1 VHLLVKERRSLD
13 EADQAQDLGQTPA
26 DLVLLS
32 FFDADLS
39 AAAQSWSDWDRQ
51 TAGERAPSLRLAS
64 LQRLRHPMSVDLY
77 AEQVVARSRAVVA
90 RVYGGLDYWPYGAE
104 QLSAICRAQGIPL
117 ALVAGDSGGRLDARL
132 AALSTA
138 PEAALQALD
147 GYLHE
152 GGPENLGQALR
163 LAASLAGL
171 CPPPTIAPQPMP
183 DAGVFELSL
192 KPTLLLPC
200 EAGEVAR
207 PKAVTEGACAADA
220 PATTLR
226 VVPLPRFA
234 GEEKGAVGQPSGDL
248 VSFQAAPDDARPLA
262 SLVVYRSHYAS
273 GDVAP
278 VQALAQA
285 LEARGMRTE
294 ALYASSLKS
303 PTAAAFIVDRLA
315 RSKPAVVM
323 NLTGFSARGPTGSP
337 LDAAG
342 APVLQVALA
351 GAAEAGWRASTRGLS
366 PSDLA
371 MQIALPELD
380 GRLFTT
386 AVAFK
391 TQGGAI
397 DDVEYARVMFEPEP
411 DQIALAADRAA
422 GWARLATTPRAE
434 RRLAVVLS
442 NYPGAQPSPGQV
454 GQAIGLDTFAS
465 LDAICADL
473 SEAGYDIDDPAPSQR
488 LKDLAPTPIL
498 SLAAYAELFAALPTT
513 LRARIEAAWGPP
525 EADSAVSDGAFQ
537 LATWRSGGLTVML
550 QPDRGAHADRKAT
563 YHDPDLP
570 PRHAYVAAY
579 LWLTARE
586 DIHAL
591 VHLGAHGTLEWLP
604 GKALAPAPDCAPVA
618 LMRGTPV
625 IYPYIVNNP
634 GEAAAAKRRLG
645 AATIGHLTPPLRSA
659 GVQGEAALIERLI
672 DDYAAA
678 DGLDARRT
686 TLLRREILQRA
697 EATGLLAESGVDQV
711 EDEEGALARLDAYL
725 CDVKDLQIRDG
736 LHVFGRP
743 PTPDARDALTAA
755 VCAAAPQSDP
765 VDIGQALDACAAAE
779 RTALIVALD
788 GRFVS
793 PGPAGAPSRGRP
805 DVLPTGRNLYAIDP
819 RAVPT
824 RAAMT
829 LARRAAIALLQ
840 RHLEDQGEWPRRL
853 VLDLWGG
860 PTLRTGGEDL
870 ALALILMGVEPVW
883 DQGSNRVT
891 GIEVLPLA
899 VLDRPRVDVTL
910 RISGL
915 FRDAFETQI
924 ALFDLAVRS
933 VAARDEPVEDNPLAE
948 AVRGLGGEALRGAT
962 ARIYGPAPS
971 AYGAGV
977 EDLAARTHELDRA
990 ALGAAYL
997 DAGGYAYG
1005 QDLDGRRDTEGFAAR
1020 VGGADALVHA
1030 QDHAEVDL
1038 LDGLDFVASEGGFAA
1053 AAHGLGAA
1061 PALHHLDTSKPQAP
1075 RVRAVSEEVARVV
1088 RGRAANPVWIA
1099 GMMRHGYRGAAEI
1112 ARTVEALHGF
1122 AATLPQRFDRQFDLL
1137 FAATLADPEVDAFLA
1152 QANPDARRA
1161 LAARLAA
1168 ARAQDLWRSRRND
1181 IAAVLEAVR

>member
-13 EADQAQDLGQTPA
+13 EAEQAQDLGQTPA

-32 FFDADLS
+32 FFDADLG
-39 AAAQSWSDWDRQ
+39 AAAQSWADWDRE
-51 TAGERAPSLRLAS
+51 AKGRPAPSLRLAS
-64 LQRLRHPMSVDLY
+64 LGQLRHPMSVDLY
-77 AEQVVARSRAVVA
+77 AEQVVGLSKAVVV

-104 QLSAICRAQGIPL
+104 QLSAICRENSIPL
-117 ALVAGDSGGRLDARL
+117 ALIAGDGCGKLDARL

-138 PEAALQALD
+138 PEAALHAFD
-147 GYLHE
+147 GYLRE
-152 GGPENLGQALR
+152 GGPENLGAALR

-171 CPPPTIAPQPMP
+171 CPPPAVAPEPMP
-183 DAGVFELSL
+183 DAGVF
-192 KPTLLLPC
+192 
-200 EAGEVAR
+200 
-207 PKAVTEGACAADA
+207 
-220 PATTLR
+220 
-226 VVPLPRFA
+226 
-234 GEEKGAVGQPSGDL
+234 
-248 VSFQAAPDDARPLA
+248 QAAPEDVRPLA
-262 SLVVYRSHYAS
+262 SLVFYRSHLAS

-278 VQALAQA
+278 VRALADA
-285 LEARGMRTE
+285 LEKRGMRTE
-294 ALYASSLKS
+294 ALFVASLKS
-303 PTAAAFIVDRLA
+303 PTAAGFISERLA
-315 RSKPAVVM
+315 GSKPAVVV
-323 NLTGFSARGPTGSP
+323 NLTGFSARGPEGSP

-351 GAAEAGWRASTRGLS
+351 GPQAGWRASTRGLS

-391 TQGGAI
+391 TQTDAI
-397 DDVEYARVMFEPEP
+397 DGVEYARVVLQPDPE
-411 DQIALAADRAA
+411 QIDLAADRAA

-434 RRLAVVLS
+434 RRVAVVLS
-442 NYPGAQPSPGQV
+442 NYPGAQTAPGQV

-465 LDAICADL
+465 LDALCADL
-473 SEAGYDIDDPAPSQR
+473 RQAGYAIEDAAPSR
-488 LKDLAPTPIL
+488 HLKDLAPTPTL
-498 SLAAYAELFAALPTT
+498 SLAAYDKLFASLPKT
-513 LRARIEAAWGPP
+513 LSERILAAWGPAEVDP
-525 EADSAVSDGAFQ
+525 AVCDGVFQ
-537 LATWRSGGLTVML
+537 LATWRSGGLTLLL
-550 QPDRGAHADRKAT
+550 QPDRGAITDRKAT

-570 PRHAYVAAY
+570 PRHAYLAAY
-579 LWLTARE
+579 LWLR
-586 DIHAL
+586 DVQGVHAL

-604 GKALAPAPDCAPVA
+604 GKALAPAPDCAPAA
-618 LMRGTPV
+618 LMRGLPV

-645 AATIGHLTPPLRSA
+645 AVTIGHLTPPLRSA
-659 GVQGEAALIERLI
+659 GVQGEAAEIERLI

-686 TLLRREILQRA
+686 SLLRREILQRA
-697 EATGLLAESGVDQV
+697 QATGLLVESGVDQV
-711 EDEEGALARLDAYL
+711 DDENDALARLDAYL

-736 LHVFGRP
+736 LHVFGRSP
-743 PTPDARDALTAA
+743 SLGARDALQAA
-755 VCAAAPQSDP
+755 ICAAAPQSDP
-765 VDIGQALDACAAAE
+765 VNLGQALDACAAAE
-779 RTALIVALD
+779 RCALIAALD
-788 GRFVS
+788 GRFVQ

-824 RAAMT
+824 RTAMT
-829 LARRAAIALLQ
+829 LARRAAQALLQ

-891 GIEVLPLA
+891 GVEVLPMA

-910 RISGL
+910 RMSGL

-933 VAARDEPVEDNPLAE
+933 VAALDEPDEDNPLAQ
-948 AVRGLGGEALRGAT
+948 AARGLAGEALRAET

-971 AYGAGV
+971 AYGSGV
-977 EDLAARTHELDRA
+977 EDMAARTHDLERA
-990 ALGAAYL
+990 ALGDAYL
-997 DAGGYAYG
+997 AAGGYAYG
-1005 QDLDGRRDTEGFAAR
+1005 QGLDGRLDAAGFAAR
-1020 VGGADALVHA
+1020 VGAADGLVHA

-1053 AAHGLGAA
+1053 AAHGLGSA
-1061 PALHHLDTSKPQAP
+1061 PALHHLDTSKPEAP
-1075 RVRAVSEEVARVV
+1075 KVRALAEEVARVV

-1099 GMMRHGYRGAAEI
+1099 GMMRHGYRGASEI

-1122 AATLPQRFDRQFDLL
+1122 AATLPQRFDAQFDLL
-1137 FAATLADPEVDAFLA
+1137 FAATLADPEVDAFLES
-1152 QANPDARRA
+1152 ANPDARRA

-1168 ARAQDLWRSRRND
+1168 IRAQDLWRSRRND
-1181 IAAVLEAVR
+1181 VAAVLEAVR

>member
-13 EADQAQDLGQTPA
+13 EAEQAQDLGQTPA

-32 FFDADLS
+32 FFDADLG
-39 AAAQSWSDWDRQ
+39 AAAQSWADWDRQ
-51 TAGERAPSLRLAS
+51 TTGQRAPSLRLAS
-64 LQRLRHPMSVDLY
+64 LGQLRHPMSVDLY
-77 AEQVVARSRAVVA
+77 AEQVVGRSRCVVA

-104 QLSAICRAQGIPL
+104 QLSAICRANDIPL
-117 ALVAGDSGGRLDARL
+117 ALIAGDGAGQLDTRL

-138 PEAALQALD
+138 PQAALQAFD
-147 GYLHE
+147 GYLRE
-152 GGPENLGQALR
+152 GGPQNIGQALR

-171 CPPPTIAPQPMP
+171 CPGPTAAPEPMP
-183 DAGVFELSL
+183 DGGV
-192 KPTLLLPC
+192 
-200 EAGEVAR
+200 
-207 PKAVTEGACAADA
+207 
-220 PATTLR
+220 
-226 VVPLPRFA
+226 
-234 GEEKGAVGQPSGDL
+234 
-248 VSFQAAPDDARPLA
+248 FQAAPDDGRPLA
-262 SLVVYRSHYAS
+262 SLVFYRSHLAS

-278 VQALAQA
+278 VKALAEA

-294 ALYASSLKS
+294 TLYVSSLKS
-303 PTAAAFIVDRLA
+303 PTAASFISERLA
-315 RSKPAVVM
+315 RSKPAVVV
-323 NLTGFSARGPTGSP
+323 NLTGFSARGPLGSP

-351 GAAEAGWRASTRGLS
+351 GPEAGWRASTRGLS

-386 AVAFK
+386 AIAFK
-391 TQGGAI
+391 TQTDAMDG
-397 DDVEYARVMFEPEP
+397 VEYARVMLKPEP
-411 DQIALAADRAA
+411 DQIDLAADRAA
-422 GWARLATTPRAE
+422 GWARLAATPRSE

-442 NYPGAQPSPGQV
+442 NYPGGQTSPGQV

-473 SEAGYDIDDPAPSQR
+473 RDAGYDIDDAEPSR
-488 LKDLAPTPIL
+488 HLRHLAPAPIL
-498 SLAAYAELFAALPTT
+498 SLAAYEALFSALPTT
-513 LRARIEAAWGPP
+513 LRQRILAAWGSP
-525 EADSAVSDGAFQ
+525 EADPAVCDGAFQ
-537 LATWRSGGLTVML
+537 LATWRSGGLTLLL
-550 QPDRGAHADRKAT
+550 QPDRGAIADRKAT
-563 YHDPDLP
+563 YHDPDQP

-579 LWLTARE
+579 LWLKDSRSV
-586 DIHAL
+586 HAM

-604 GKALAPAPDCAPVA
+604 GKALAPAPDCAPAA
-618 LMRGTPV
+618 LIRGLPV

-645 AATIGHLTPPLRSA
+645 AVTIGHLTPPLRSA
-659 GVQGEAALIERLI
+659 GVQGEAAEIERLI

-686 TLLRREILQRA
+686 SLLRREILQRA

-711 EDEEGALARLDAYL
+711 DDESDALARLDAYL

-736 LHVFGRP
+736 LHIFGRP
-743 PTPDARDALTAA
+743 PSPSAREALQAA
-755 VCAAAPQSDP
+755 ICAAAPQSDP
-765 VDIGQALDACAAAE
+765 TNISQALDASAAAE
-779 RTALIVALD
+779 RAALIAALD
-788 GRFVS
+788 GRFVA

-829 LARRAAIALLQ
+829 LARRAAQALLQ

-891 GIEVLPLA
+891 GVEVLPMA

-910 RISGL
+910 RMSGL

-933 VAARDEPVEDNPLAE
+933 VAALDEPDEDNPLAQ
-948 AVRGLGGEALRGAT
+948 AARGLEGEALRGAT

-977 EDLAARTHELDRA
+977 EDMAARTHALERA
-990 ALGAAYL
+990 ALGASYL
-997 DAGGYAYG
+997 AAGGYAYG
-1005 QDLDGRRDTEGFAAR
+1005 FGLDGRRDAEGFAAR

-1030 QDHAEVDL
+1030 QDHAEVDV

-1053 AAHGLGAA
+1053 AAQGLGAA
-1061 PALHHLDTSKPQAP
+1061 PALHHLDTSKPEAP
-1075 RVRAVSEEVARVV
+1075 KVRALAEEVARVV
-1088 RGRAANPVWIA
+1088 RGRAANPLWIA

-1122 AATLPQRFDRQFDLL
+1122 AATLPQRFDPQFDLL
-1137 FAATLADPEVDAFLA
+1137 FAATLADPDVDAFLES
-1152 QANPDARRA
+1152 ANPDARRA

-1168 ARAQDLWRSRRND
+1168 VRDQDLWRSRRND
-1181 IAAVLEAVR
+1181 VAAVLEAVR

>member
-13 EADQAQDLGQTPA
+13 EAEEAQDLGQTPA

-32 FFDADLS
+32 FFDADLG

-51 TAGERAPSLRLAS
+51 TAGRRAPSLRLAS

-77 AEQVVARSRAVVA
+77 AEQVVGRSRCVVA

-104 QLSAICRAQGIPL
+104 QLSAVCRANNIPL
-117 ALVAGDSGGRLDARL
+117 ALIAGDGAGQLDRRL

-138 PEAALQALD
+138 PEAALHAFD
-147 GYLHE
+147 GYLRE
-152 GGPENLGQALR
+152 SGPQNLGQALR

-171 CPPPTIAPQPMP
+171 CDRPTAEPEPMP
-183 DAGVFELSL
+183 DAGI
-192 KPTLLLPC
+192 
-200 EAGEVAR
+200 
-207 PKAVTEGACAADA
+207 
-220 PATTLR
+220 
-226 VVPLPRFA
+226 
-234 GEEKGAVGQPSGDL
+234 
-248 VSFQAAPDDARPLA
+248 FQAAPDDARPLA
-262 SLVVYRSHYAS
+262 SLVFYRSHLAS

-278 VQALAQA
+278 VRALAEA

-294 ALYASSLKS
+294 ALYIASLKS
-303 PTAAAFIVDRLA
+303 PTAASFMSERLS
-315 RSKPAVVM
+315 RIKPAVVV
-323 NLTGFSARGPTGSP
+323 NLTAFSARGPEGSP

-342 APVLQVALA
+342 APVLQAALA
-351 GAAEAGWRASTRGLS
+351 GAPEAGWRSSTRGLS

-371 MQIALPELD
+371 MHIALPELD

-386 AVAFK
+386 AIAFK
-391 TQGGAI
+391 TQTDAI
-397 DDVEYARVMFEPEP
+397 DGVEYARVMLKPEP

-422 GWARLATTPRAE
+422 GWARLATTPRSE
-434 RRLAVVLS
+434 RRLAVVVS
-442 NYPGAQPSPGQV
+442 NYPGAQASPGQV

-473 SEAGYDIDDPAPSQR
+473 RDVGYDIEDPEPSR
-488 LKDLAPTPIL
+488 HLKDLASAPTL
-498 SLAAYAELFAALPTT
+498 SLAQYGDLFAALPMA
-513 LRARIEAAWGPP
+513 LRQRIVAAWGPP
-525 EADSAVSDGAFQ
+525 EADPAVRDGAFW
-537 LATWRSGGLTVML
+537 LATWRSGGLTLLL
-550 QPDRGAHADRKAT
+550 QPDRGAAADRKAT
-563 YHDPDLP
+563 YHDPDRP
-570 PRHAYVAAY
+570 PRHGYVAAY
-579 LWLTARE
+579 LWLTAQQR
-586 DIHAL
+586 IHAM

-604 GKALAPAPDCAPVA
+604 GKALAPAPDCAPAA
-618 LMRGTPV
+618 LTRGLPV

-645 AATIGHLTPPLRSA
+645 AVMIGHLTPPLRSA
-659 GVQGEAALIERLI
+659 GVHGEAAEIERLI

-711 EDEEGALARLDAYL
+711 DDEGDALARLDAYL

-743 PTPDARDALTAA
+743 PGPQARDALQAA

-765 VDIGQALDACAAAE
+765 AAISQSLDACAAAE
-779 RTALIVALD
+779 RSALIAALD
-788 GRFVS
+788 GRFVQ

-829 LARRAAIALLQ
+829 LARRAAEALLQ
-840 RHLEDQGEWPRRL
+840 RHLEDQGEWPRRM

-891 GIEVLPLA
+891 GVEVLPMA

-910 RISGL
+910 RMSGL

-933 VAARDEPVEDNPLAE
+933 VAALDESDEDNPLAE
-948 AVRGLGGEALRGAT
+948 AARGLAGMALRAET

-971 AYGAGV
+971 AYGSGV
-977 EDLAARTHELDRA
+977 EDLAARNHELERA
-990 ALGAAYL
+990 ALGDAYL
-997 DAGGYAYG
+997 AAGGYAYG
-1005 QDLDGRRDTEGFAAR
+1005 QGLDGRRDAAGFAAR

-1053 AAHGLGAA
+1053 AAHGLGAT
-1061 PALHHLDTSKPQAP
+1061 PTLHHLDTSKPGAP
-1075 RVRAVSEEVARVV
+1075 KVRALAEEVARVV

-1122 AATLPQRFDRQFDLL
+1122 AATLPQRFDTQFDLL
-1137 FAATLADPEVDAFLA
+1137 FAATLADPEVDAFLET
-1152 QANPDARRA
+1152 ANPDARRA

-1168 ARAQDLWRSRRND
+1168 VRAQDLWRSRRND
-1181 IAAVLEAVR
+1181 VAAVLEAVQ

>member
-1 VHLLVKERRSLD
+1 MHLLVKERRSLD
-13 EADQAQDLGQTPA
+13 EAEQAQDLGQTPA

-39 AAAQSWSDWDRQ
+39 AAAQSWADWDRQ
-51 TAGERAPSLRLAS
+51 TDGHGAPSLRLAS

-77 AEQVVARSRAVVA
+77 AEQVAARSKCVVA
-90 RVYGGLDYWPYGAE
+90 RLYGGLDYWPYGAE
-104 QLSAICRAQGIPL
+104 QLSAICQANGVPL
-117 ALVAGDSGGRLDARL
+117 ALIAGDGCGQLDARL
-132 AALSTA
+132 AALSTV
-138 PEAALQALD
+138 PQAALYAFD
-147 GYLHE
+147 GYLRE
-152 GGPENLGQALR
+152 GGPDNLGQALR

-171 CPPPTIAPQPMP
+171 CAPPTVAPEPMP
-183 DAGVFELSL
+183 DASVF
-192 KPTLLLPC
+192 
-200 EAGEVAR
+200 R
-207 PKAVTEGACAADA
+207 GA
-220 PATTLR
+220 P
-226 VVPLPRFA
+226 
-234 GEEKGAVGQPSGDL
+234 E
-248 VSFQAAPDDARPLA
+248 DARALA
-262 SLVVYRSHYAS
+262 SLVFYRSHFAS

-278 VQALAQA
+278 IQALSAA
-285 LEARGMRTE
+285 LEARGIRTE
-294 ALYASSLKS
+294 ALYVSSLKS
-303 PTAAAFIVDRLA
+303 PTAAGFISERLA
-315 RSKPAVVM
+315 RSRPAVVL
-323 NLTGFSARGPTGSP
+323 NLTGFSARGPDGSP
-337 LDAAG
+337 LDAAQ
-342 APVLQVALA
+342 APVLQAALA
-351 GAAEAGWRASTRGLS
+351 GAPEAGWRASTRGLS

-386 AVAFK
+386 AIAFK
-391 TQGGAI
+391 TQTDAI
-397 DDVEYARVMFEPEP
+397 DSVEYARVIFKPEP
-411 DQIALAADRAA
+411 DQIALAADRVA
-422 GWARLATTPRAE
+422 GWARLAATPRAE

-442 NYPGAQPSPGQV
+442 NYPGAQTSPGQV

-473 SEAGYDIDDPAPSQR
+473 REAGYGIDEPEPSRR
-488 LKDLAPTPIL
+488 LKDLAPAPIL
-498 SLAAYAELFAALPTT
+498 SLAAYDELFAALPAT
-513 LRARIEAAWGPP
+513 LRERILCAWGPP
-525 EADSAVSDGAFQ
+525 EADPAVRDGAFQ
-537 LATWRSGGLTVML
+537 IAAWRSGALTVML
-550 QPDRGAHADRKAT
+550 QPDRGAPADRKAT

-579 LWLTARE
+579 LWLTVHE
-586 DIHAL
+586 GVHAM

-604 GKALAPAPDCAPVA
+604 GKALAPAPDCAPAA
-618 LMRGTPV
+618 LMRGLPV

-645 AATIGHLTPPLRSA
+645 AVTIGHLTPPLRSA
-659 GVQGEAALIERLI
+659 GAHGEAAEIERLI

-711 EDEEGALARLDAYL
+711 EDESDALARLDAYL

-736 LHVFGRP
+736 LHVFGRA
-743 PTPDARDALTAA
+743 PTPDAREALCTAI
-755 VCAAAPQSDP
+755 CAAAPQSDA
-765 VDIGQALDACAAAE
+765 VGIGQALGACAASE
-779 RTALIVALD
+779 RAALIAALD
-788 GRFVS
+788 GRFVQ

-829 LARRAAIALLQ
+829 LARRAAAALLQ

-870 ALALILMGVEPVW
+870 GLALILMGVEPVW

-891 GIEVLPLA
+891 GVEVLPLA

-910 RISGL
+910 RMSGL
-915 FRDAFETQI
+915 FRDAFESQI

-933 VAARDEPVEDNPLAE
+933 VAALDEPDEDNPLAQ
-948 AVRGLGGEALRGAT
+948 AVRGLDGEALRGAT

-971 AYGAGV
+971 AYGSGV
-977 EDLAARTHELDRA
+977 EDMAARTHELERT

-997 DAGGYAYG
+997 EAGGYAYG
-1005 QDLDGRRDTEGFAAR
+1005 FGLDGRRDAAGFAAR

-1038 LDGLDFVASEGGFAA
+1038 LDGLGFVASEGGFAA
-1053 AAHGLGAA
+1053 AAQGLGAA
-1061 PALHHLDTSKPQAP
+1061 PALHHLDTSKPHAP
-1075 RVRAVSEEVARVV
+1075 KVRALSEEVARVV

-1122 AATLPQRFDRQFDLL
+1122 AATLPQRFDAQFDLL
-1137 FAATLADPEVDAFLA
+1137 FAATLADPDVDAFLES
-1152 QANPDARRA
+1152 ANPDARRV

-1168 ARAQDLWRSRRND
+1168 VRAQDLWRSRRND
-1181 IAAVLEAVR
+1181 VAAVLEAVR

>member
-32 FFDADLS
+32 FFDADLG
-39 AAAQSWSDWDRQ
+39 AAAQSWSDWDGQ
-51 TAGERAPSLRLAS
+51 ATDQRAPSLRLAN
-64 LQRLRHPMSVDLY
+64 LRRLRHPMSVDLY
-77 AEQVVARSRAVVA
+77 VEQVVGRSKAVVA

-104 QLSAICRAQGIPL
+104 QLCAICHANNIPL
-117 ALVAGDSGGRLDARL
+117 AMIAGDGAGQLDRRL
-132 AALSTA
+132 AALSTV
-138 PEAALQALD
+138 PEPALRAFD
-147 GYLHE
+147 GYLRE
-152 GGPENLGQALR
+152 GGPRNLSQALR

-171 CPPPTIAPQPMP
+171 CDPPMVEPEPMP
-183 DAGVFELSL
+183 DAGI
-192 KPTLLLPC
+192 
-200 EAGEVAR
+200 
-207 PKAVTEGACAADA
+207 
-220 PATTLR
+220 
-226 VVPLPRFA
+226 
-234 GEEKGAVGQPSGDL
+234 
-248 VSFQAAPDDARPLA
+248 FQAAPDDARPLA
-262 SLVVYRSHYAS
+262 SLVFYRSHLAS
-273 GDVAP
+273 GDVAA
-278 VQALAQA
+278 VRVLAEA
-285 LEARGMRTE
+285 LEARGLRTE
-294 ALYASSLKS
+294 ALYVASLKS
-303 PTAAAFIVDRLA
+303 PTAASFISERLA
-315 RSKPAVVM
+315 RSKPSVVV
-323 NLTGFSARGPTGSP
+323 NLTGFSARGPEGSP

-342 APVLQVALA
+342 APVLQAALA
-351 GAAEAGWRASTRGLS
+351 GAAEAGWRSSSRGLS

-386 AVAFK
+386 AIAFK
-391 TQGGAI
+391 TQTDPI
-397 DDVEYARVMFEPEP
+397 DGVEYARVMLKPEP

-442 NYPGAQPSPGQV
+442 NYPGAQASPGQV

-473 SEAGYDIDDPAPSQR
+473 RDAGYAIDDPEPSHG
-488 LKDLAPTPIL
+488 LKQLAPRPIL
-498 SLAAYAELFAALPTT
+498 SLAGYDELFSTLPAT
-513 LRARIEAAWGPP
+513 LRARVVAAWGPP
-525 EADSAVSDGAFQ
+525 EADPAVSDGAFQ
-537 LATWRSGGLTVML
+537 FATWRSGALTLLL
-550 QPDRGAHADRKAT
+550 QPDRGAVADRKAT

-579 LWLTARE
+579 LWLKAQER
-586 DIHAL
+586 IHAM

-604 GKALAPAPDCAPVA
+604 GKALAPAPDCAPAA
-618 LMRGTPV
+618 LMRGLPV

-645 AATIGHLTPPLRSA
+645 AVTIGHLTPPLRSA
-659 GVQGEAALIERLI
+659 GVQGEAAEIERLI

-686 TLLRREILQRA
+686 KMLRREILQRA
-697 EATGLLAESGVDQV
+697 QATGLLAESGVDQID
-711 EDEEGALARLDAYL
+711 DESDALARLDAYL

-736 LHVFGRP
+736 LHVFGRS
-743 PTPDARDALTAA
+743 PTRGVRETLEAA
-755 VCAAAPQSDP
+755 ICAAAPQSDP
-765 VDIGQALDACAAAE
+765 AKLRHALDACAAGE
-779 RTALIVALD
+779 RAALIAALD
-788 GRFVS
+788 GRFVQ

-829 LARRAAIALLQ
+829 LARRAAEALLQ

-860 PTLRTGGEDL
+860 PTLRTGGEDM
-870 ALALILMGVEPVW
+870 ALALILLGVEPVW

-891 GIEVLPLA
+891 GVEVLPMA

-910 RISGL
+910 RMSGL

-933 VAARDEPVEDNPLAE
+933 VAALDESDEDNPLAE
-948 AVRGLGGEALRGAT
+948 AARGLDGEAFRAET

-971 AYGAGV
+971 AYGSGV
-977 EDLAARTHELDRA
+977 EDMAARTHELERA
-990 ALGAAYL
+990 SLGEAYL
-997 DAGGYAYG
+997 AAGGYAYG
-1005 QDLDGRRDTEGFAAR
+1005 FGLDGRRDAEGFAAR

-1038 LDGLDFVASEGGFAA
+1038 LDGLDFVAAEGGFAA
-1053 AAHGLGAA
+1053 AAQGLGGA
-1061 PALHHLDTSKPQAP
+1061 PALHHLDTSKPEAP
-1075 RVRAVSEEVARVV
+1075 KVRALAEEVARVV

-1112 ARTVEALHGF
+1112 ARTVDALHGF
-1122 AATLPQRFDRQFDLL
+1122 AATLPQRFDTQFDLL
-1137 FAATLADPEVDAFLA
+1137 FAATLADPEVDAFLES
-1152 QANPDARRA
+1152 ANPDARRA
-1161 LAARLAA
+1161 LAARLVAA
-1168 ARAQDLWRSRRND
+1168 KAQDLWRSRRND
-1181 IAAVLEAVR
+1181 VAAVLEAVR

>member
-1 VHLLVKERRSLD
+1 MHLLVKERRSLD
-13 EADQAQDLGQTPA
+13 EAEQAEDLGQTPA

-32 FFDADLS
+32 FFDADLG
-39 AAAQSWSDWDRQ
+39 AAAQSWADWDRQ
-51 TAGERAPSLRLAS
+51 ETGQSAPSLRLAS
-64 LQRLRHPMSVDLY
+64 LGRLRHPMSVDLY
-77 AEQVVARSRAVVA
+77 AEQVVGRSKAVVA

-104 QLSAICRAQGIPL
+104 QLSAICRANGIPL
-117 ALVAGDSGGRLDARL
+117 ALVAGDGCGLLDARL
-132 AALSTA
+132 AALSTVPA
-138 PEAALQALD
+138 PALDAFD
-147 GYLHE
+147 GYLRE
-152 GGPENLGQALR
+152 GGPQNLGHALR

-171 CPPPTIAPQPMP
+171 CAPPTAAPQPMP
-183 DAGVFELSL
+183 DAGVFQ
-192 KPTLLLPC
+192 
-200 EAGEVAR
+200 V
-207 PKAVTEGACAADA
+207 
-220 PATTLR
+220 
-226 VVPLPRFA
+226 
-234 GEEKGAVGQPSGDL
+234 
-248 VSFQAAPDDARPLA
+248 APDDARPLA
-262 SLVVYRSHYAS
+262 TVVFYRSHFAS

-278 VQALAQA
+278 VRALADA
-285 LEARGMRTE
+285 LDVRGMRVE
-294 ALYASSLKS
+294 ALYVASLKS
-303 PTAAAFIVDRLA
+303 PTAAGFISERLA
-315 RSKPAVVM
+315 RSKPAVVV
-323 NLTGFSARGPTGSP
+323 NLTGFSARGPDGSP
-337 LDAAG
+337 LDAAQ

-351 GAAEAGWRASTRGLS
+351 GAPEAGWRASTRGLS

-386 AVAFK
+386 AIAFK
-391 TQGGAI
+391 TQGDAI
-397 DDVEYARVMFEPEP
+397 DGAEYARVVLKPEP

-434 RRLAVVLS
+434 RCVAVVLS
-442 NYPGAQPSPGQV
+442 NYPGAQSSPGQV

-465 LDAICADL
+465 LDAICGEL
-473 SEAGYDIDDPAPSQR
+473 RQAGYAIDDAQPSRR
-488 LKDLAPTPIL
+488 LRDLAPAPIL
-498 SLAAYAELFAALPTT
+498 SLAAYGELFSTLPTS
-513 LRARIEAAWGPP
+513 LRERIVAAWGPP
-525 EADSAVSDGAFQ
+525 EADPAVRDGAFQ
-537 LATWRSGGLTVML
+537 LATWRSGALTLLL
-550 QPDRGAHADRKAT
+550 QPDRGAVADRKAT

-579 LWLTARE
+579 LWLTAHRCV
-586 DIHAL
+586 HAII
-591 VHLGAHGTLEWLP
+591 HLGAHGTLEWLP
-604 GKALAPAPDCAPVA
+604 GKALAPAPDCAPAA
-618 LMRGTPV
+618 LTRGLPV

-645 AATIGHLTPPLRSA
+645 AVTIGHLTPPLRSA
-659 GVQGEAALIERLI
+659 GVQGEAAEIERLI

-686 TLLRREILQRA
+686 ALLRREILQRA

-711 EDEEGALARLDAYL
+711 EDESDALARLDAYL

-743 PTPDARDALTAA
+743 PTPEARDALSSA
-755 VCAAAPQSDP
+755 VCAAAPGADAET
-765 VDIGQALDACAAAE
+765 VGHALDACAAAE
-779 RTALIVALD
+779 RAALIAALD
-788 GRFVS
+788 GRFVQ

-829 LARRAAIALLQ
+829 LARRAAEALLQ

-891 GIEVLPLA
+891 GVEVLPLA

-910 RISGL
+910 RMSGL

-933 VAARDEPVEDNPLAE
+933 VAALEESDEDNPLAE
-948 AVRGLGGEALRGAT
+948 AVRGLNGEVLRGAT
-962 ARIYGPAPS
+962 ARIYGPAPN

-977 EDLAARTHELDRA
+977 ENMAARTHELERA

-997 DAGGYAYG
+997 AAGGYAYG
-1005 QDLDGRRDTEGFAAR
+1005 LGLDGRLDSEGFAAR

-1030 QDHAEVDL
+1030 QDHAEIDL

-1061 PALHHLDTSKPQAP
+1061 PALHHLDTSRPDAP
-1075 RVRAVSEEVARVV
+1075 KVRALAEEVARVV

-1122 AATLPQRFDRQFDLL
+1122 AATLPQRFDPQFDLL
-1137 FAATLADPEVDAFLA
+1137 FAATLAAPEVDAFLES
-1152 QANPDARRA
+1152 ANPDARRA

-1168 ARAQDLWRSRRND
+1168 AKAQDLWRSRRND
-1181 IAAVLEAVR
+1181 VAAVLEAVR

>member
-13 EADQAQDLGQTPA
+13 EVDEAQDLGQTPA

-32 FFDADLS
+32 FFDADLG
-39 AAAQSWSDWDRQ
+39 AAAQSWADWDRLTGGQ
-51 TAGERAPSLRLAS
+51 LTPSLRLAS

-77 AEQVVARSRAVVA
+77 AEQVVGRSKAVVA

-104 QLSAICRAQGIPL
+104 QLSAICRANNIPL
-117 ALVAGDSGGRLDARL
+117 ALIAGDGAGQLDTRL

-138 PEAALQALD
+138 PQAALHAFD
-147 GYLHE
+147 GYLRE

-171 CPPPTIAPQPMP
+171 CDPPKAEPEPMP
-183 DAGVFELSL
+183 DAGV
-192 KPTLLLPC
+192 
-200 EAGEVAR
+200 
-207 PKAVTEGACAADA
+207 
-220 PATTLR
+220 
-226 VVPLPRFA
+226 
-234 GEEKGAVGQPSGDL
+234 
-248 VSFQAAPDDARPLA
+248 FQAAPDDARPLA
-262 SLVVYRSHYAS
+262 SLVFYRSHLAS

-278 VQALAQA
+278 VRALAEA

-294 ALYASSLKS
+294 ALYVASLKS
-303 PTAAAFIVDRLA
+303 PTAASFISERLA
-315 RSKPAVVM
+315 ASTPAVVV
-323 NLTGFSARGPTGSP
+323 NLTAFSARGAEGSP

-342 APVLQVALA
+342 APVLQVGLA
-351 GAAEAGWRASTRGLS
+351 GAPEAGWRSSTRGLS

-371 MQIALPELD
+371 MHIALPELD

-391 TQGGAI
+391 TQTDAI
-397 DDVEYARVMFEPEP
+397 DGVEYARVMLKPEP

-422 GWARLATTPRAE
+422 GWARLATRPRPE
-434 RRLAVVLS
+434 RRIAVVLS
-442 NYPGAQPSPGQV
+442 NYPGAQAAPGQV

-465 LDAICADL
+465 LDALCADL
-473 SEAGYDIDDPAPSQR
+473 RQAGYAIDDTEPSQH
-488 LKDLAPTPIL
+488 LKDLAPRAL
-498 SLAAYAELFAALPTT
+498 VSLAAYNSLFAALPMT
-513 LRARIEAAWGPP
+513 LRERIWDAWGPP
-525 EADSAVSDGAFQ
+525 EADPAFADGAFE
-537 LATWRSGGLTVML
+537 LATCRSGGLTVLL
-550 QPDRGAHADRKAT
+550 QPDRGAAADRKAT
-563 YHDPDLP
+563 YHDPDRP

-579 LWLTARE
+579 LWLR
-586 DIHAL
+586 DVQGVHAV

-604 GKALAPAPDCAPVA
+604 GKALAPAPDCAPTA
-618 LMRGTPV
+618 LMRGLPV

-645 AATIGHLTPPLRSA
+645 AVTIGHLTPPLRSA
-659 GVQGEAALIERLI
+659 GVQGEAAEIERLI

-697 EATGLLAESGVDQV
+697 EATGLLAESGVDQID
-711 EDEEGALARLDAYL
+711 DEGDALARLDAYL

-736 LHVFGRP
+736 LHVFGRSP
-743 PTPDARDALTAA
+743 SLGARDALQAA
-755 VCAAAPQSDP
+755 ICAAAPQSDP
-765 VDIGQALDACAAAE
+765 VNLGQTLDACAAAE
-779 RTALIVALD
+779 RSALIAALD
-788 GRFVS
+788 GRFVQ

-805 DVLPTGRNLYAIDP
+805 DVLPTGRNLYTIDP

-829 LARRAAIALLQ
+829 LARRAAEALLQ

-891 GIEVLPLA
+891 GVEVLPMA

-910 RISGL
+910 RMSGL

-933 VAARDEPVEDNPLAE
+933 VAALDEPDEDNPLAQ
-948 AVRGLGGEALRGAT
+948 AARGLGGEALRAET

-971 AYGAGV
+971 AYGSGV
-977 EDLAARTHELDRA
+977 EDMAARTHELERA
-990 ALGAAYL
+990 ALGDAYL
-997 DAGGYAYG
+997 AAGGYAYG
-1005 QDLDGRRDTEGFAAR
+1005 QGLDGRPDGAGFAAR
-1020 VGGADALVHA
+1020 VGGADGLVHA

-1061 PALHHLDTSKPQAP
+1061 PALHHLDTSKPEAP
-1075 RVRAVSEEVARVV
+1075 KVCALSEEVARVV

-1122 AATLPQRFDRQFDLL
+1122 AATLPQRFDAQFDLL
-1137 FAATLADPEVDAFLA
+1137 FAATLADPEVDAFLES
-1152 QANPDARRA
+1152 ANPDARRA

-1181 IAAVLEAVR
+1181 VAAVLEAVR

>member
-13 EADQAQDLGQTPA
+13 EADEAQDLGQTPA

-32 FFDADLS
+32 FFDADLG

-51 TAGERAPSLRLAS
+51 TQGERAPSLRLAS

-77 AEQVVARSRAVVA
+77 AEQVVGRSKAVVA

-104 QLSAICRAQGIPL
+104 QLSAICRAEGVPL
-117 ALVAGDSGGRLDARL
+117 ALIAGDGCGQLDTRL
-132 AALSTA
+132 AALSTV
-138 PEAALQALD
+138 PEAALQAFD
-147 GYLHE
+147 GYLRE

-171 CPPPTIAPQPMP
+171 CPPPTMAPEPMP
-183 DAGVFELSL
+183 DAGVF
-192 KPTLLLPC
+192 
-200 EAGEVAR
+200 
-207 PKAVTEGACAADA
+207 
-220 PATTLR
+220 
-226 VVPLPRFA
+226 
-234 GEEKGAVGQPSGDL
+234 
-248 VSFQAAPDDARPLA
+248 QAAPDDGRPLA
-262 SLVVYRSHYAS
+262 TLVFYRSHFAS
-273 GDVAP
+273 GDIAP
-278 VQALAQA
+278 VRALAEA
-285 LEARGMRTE
+285 LDARGLRTE
-294 ALYASSLKS
+294 ALYIASLKS
-303 PTAAAFIVDRLA
+303 PTAASFISERLS
-315 RSKPAVVM
+315 RSKPAVVV
-323 NLTGFSARGPTGSP
+323 NLTAFSARGPEGSP

-351 GAAEAGWRASTRGLS
+351 GAPEAGWRASTRGLS
-366 PSDLA
+366 PPDLA
-371 MQIALPELD
+371 MHIALPELD
-380 GRLFTT
+380 GRLYTT
-386 AVAFK
+386 AIAFK
-391 TQGGAI
+391 TQTDAI
-397 DDVEYARVMFEPEP
+397 DSVEYARVVLKPEP
-411 DQIALAADRAA
+411 DQVALAADRVV
-422 GWARLATTPRAE
+422 GWARLATTPRSE
-434 RRLAVVLS
+434 RRLAVVVS
-442 NYPGAQPSPGQV
+442 NYPGAQASPGQV

-465 LDAICADL
+465 LDAMFADL
-473 SEAGYDIDDPAPSQR
+473 RDAGYDIDDPEPSRQ
-488 LKDLAPTPIL
+488 LKHLAPAPIL
-498 SLAAYAELFAALPTT
+498 SLVAYEALFAALPPKLRDRI
-513 LRARIEAAWGPP
+513 LRAWGQP
-525 EADSAVSDGAFQ
+525 EADPSVRDGAFQ
-537 LATWRSGGLTVML
+537 LATWRSGALTLLL
-550 QPDRGAHADRKAT
+550 QPDRGAVADRKAT

-579 LWLTARE
+579 LWLTTQKCV
-586 DIHAL
+586 HAL
-591 VHLGAHGTLEWLP
+591 IHLGAHGTLEWLP
-604 GKALAPAPDCAPVA
+604 GKALAPAPDCAPAA
-618 LMRGTPV
+618 LMRGLPV

-645 AATIGHLTPPLRSA
+645 AVTVGHLTPPLRSA
-659 GVQGEAALIERLI
+659 GVQGEAHLIEQLI

-686 TLLRREILQRA
+686 TMLRREILQRA
-697 EATGLLAESGVDQV
+697 AATGLLAESGVERV
-711 EDEEGALARLDAYL
+711 EDEGDALARLDAYL

-736 LHVFGRP
+736 LHVFGRSP
-743 PTPDARDALTAA
+743 SLGAREALQAA
-755 VCAAAPQSDP
+755 ICAAAPQSDP
-765 VDIGQALDACAAAE
+765 IQLSQALDACAAAE
-779 RTALIVALD
+779 RSALIAALD
-788 GRFVS
+788 GRFVQ

-819 RAVPT
+819 RAIPT

-829 LARRAAIALLQ
+829 LARRAAEALLQ

-891 GIEVLPLA
+891 GVELLPMA

-910 RISGL
+910 RMSGL

-933 VAARDEPVEDNPLAE
+933 VAALDEPDEDNPLAAAARTLE
-948 AVRGLGGEALRGAT
+948 GEALRSET
-962 ARIYGPAPS
+962 ARVYGPAPS
-971 AYGAGV
+971 AYGSGV
-977 EDLAARTHELDRA
+977 EDMAARTHELERA
-990 ALGAAYL
+990 ALGDAYL
-997 DAGGYAYG
+997 AAGGYAYG
-1005 QDLDGRRDTEGFAAR
+1005 QGLDGRRDAAGFAAR
-1020 VGGADALVHA
+1020 VGAADGLVHA

-1053 AAHGLGAA
+1053 AAHGLGST
-1061 PALHHLDTSKPQAP
+1061 PVLHHLDTSKPQAP
-1075 RVRAVSEEVARVV
+1075 KVRALAEEVARVV

-1122 AATLPQRFDRQFDLL
+1122 AATLPQRFDPQFDLL
-1137 FAATLADPEVDAFLA
+1137 FAATLADPEVDAFL
-1152 QANPDARRA
+1152 QSANPDARRA

-1181 IAAVLEAVR
+1181 VAAVLEAVR